1 MKKNILIFGLIAGL
15 VVGVYI
21 VFLTW
26 WGEKNLDSSA
36 NEVLG
41 YTSMVIAFSLIF
53 VGVKN
58 FRDKYNQGVV
68 SFGKALT
75 IGLGIT
81 LIASTIYVAV
91 WLVDFYIF
99 NPDFM
104 DKYADHLAKLVKES
118 GVSQA
123 VANKKMA
130 EINFMR
136 ESYKSP
142 VMVVLWT
149 YLEIVP
155 VGIVIS
161 LLTAVLLKRKRRPAG
176 VQAVALSLFFV
187 FGGMV
192 FLASCG
198 QPGQDNKA
206 LQAQVDSLQ
215 RRLNNSYSPGL
226 GEFMSGIQVHHEK
239 LWFAGIAQNWKLANF
254 EVGEIRESLD
264 DIQRYCIDRPEVNSV
279 PMILP
284 AMDSV
289 GKAVEQESLPRFK
302 GAFILLTNTCN
313 NCHQA
318 TKHEF
323 NVIRIPEIPP
333 FSNQVF
339 TKQP

>member
-15 VVGVYI
+15 IVGVYI

-26 WGEKNLDSSA
+26 WGEKNLDSSG

-161 LLTAVLLKRKRRPAG
+161 LLTAVLLKRKRRPEKIP
-176 VQAVALSLFFV
+176 AVA
-187 FGGMV
+187 
-192 FLASCG
+192 
-198 QPGQDNKA
+198 
-206 LQAQVDSLQ
+206 
-215 RRLNNSYSPGL
+215 
-226 GEFMSGIQVHHEK
+226 
-239 LWFAGIAQNWKLANF
+239 
-254 EVGEIRESLD
+254 
-264 DIQRYCIDRPEVNSV
+264 
-279 PMILP
+279 
-284 AMDSV
+284 
-289 GKAVEQESLPRFK
+289 
-302 GAFILLTNTCN
+302 
-313 NCHQA
+313 
-318 TKHEF
+318 
-323 NVIRIPEIPP
+323 
-333 FSNQVF
+333 
-339 TKQP
+339 